1 MVQRRA
7 FRNGRRDDLVPNC
20 SDDDGNLVLNCS
32 DDDGNHDCNGDE
44 NLHQQDTHCANINVT
59 MIQ

>member
-20 SDDDGNLVLNCS
+20 SDDDGNLVLNCC
-32 DDDGNHDCNGDE
+32 DDDGNHDC
-44 NLHQQDTHCANINVT
+44 T
-59 MIQ
+59 

>member
-20 SDDDGNLVLNCS
+20 SDDA
-32 DDDGNHDCNGDE
+32 GNHDCNGDE
-44 NLHQQDTHCANINVT
+44 NLH
-59 MIQ
+59 

>member
-20 SDDDGNLVLNCS
+20 SDDDGNLVYCKDDGNLVFNCC
-32 DDDGNHDCNGDE
+32 DDVGNHDCNGDE
-44 NLHQQDTHCANINVT
+44 NLH
-59 MIQ
+59 